1 MWARRATERAMDD
14 PHAADVAPRLLTIEQ
29 VAACCQ
35 VSSKT
40 VYRAIRRGA
49 LRASRLGMTGAY
61 RIKPEE
67 MEMWIEASTEAPATE
82 SVSPVGTAPPPR
94 RRERRPGDGQL
105 RISPELGR
113 RS

>member
-1 MWARRATERAMDD
+1 MGASPSAD
-14 PHAADVAPRLLTIEQ
+14 PSPRLLTIEQ
-29 VAACCQ
+29 VAQRCQ

-49 LRASRLGMTGAY
+49 LRASRLGAAGAY

-67 MEMWIEASTEAPATE
+67 MESWIDGSSEAPAPMAAASDADTGRARTR
-82 SVSPVGTAPPPR
+82 VS
-94 RRERRPGDGQL
+94 ERRPMDGQL
-105 RISPELGR
+105 HLSPGMGR

>member
-1 MWARRATERAMDD
+1 MDE
-14 PHAADVAPRLLTIEQ
+14 PHAADPAPRLLTIEQ
-29 VAACCQ
+29 VAASCQ

-67 MEMWIEASTEAPATE
+67 MEAWIEASAETAAVVDILSPIGDAPR
-82 SVSPVGTAPPPR
+82 PK
-94 RRERRPGDGQL
+94 RRERRSPDGQL
-105 RISPELGR
+105 RISPEMGR
-113 RS
+113 RL

>member
-1 MWARRATERAMDD
+1 MDD
-14 PHAADVAPRLLTIEQ
+14 PHAADPAPRLLTIEQ

-67 MEMWIEASTEAPATE
+67 METWIEASAEVPMPDAA
-82 SVSPVGTAPPPR
+82 SPVSDAAPPS
-94 RRERRPGDGQL
+94 RRERRPRDGQL
-105 RISPELGR
+105 RISPEMGR

>member
-1 MWARRATERAMDD
+1 MDD
-14 PHAADVAPRLLTIEQ
+14 PHAADPAPRLLTIEQ
-29 VAACCQ
+29 VAASCQ

-67 MEMWIEASTEAPATE
+67 MEMWIEASTETPAADP
-82 SVSPVGTAPPPR
+82 VSLVGATPPPR
-94 RRERRPGDGQL
+94 RHERRAAEGQL
-105 RISPELGR
+105 RISSEMGR
-113 RS
+113 HS

>member
-14 PHAADVAPRLLTIEQ
+14 PHSADLAPRLLTIEQ

-67 MEMWIEASTEAPATE
+67 MQTWIEASVEVPVPDTL
-82 SVSPVGTAPPPR
+82 SPVGDAPR
-94 RRERRPGDGQL
+94 SGRRERRSVDGQL
-105 RISPELGR
+105 RISPDMGR

>member
-1 MWARRATERAMDD
+1 MDD
-14 PHAADVAPRLLTIEQ
+14 PHAADPAPRLLTIEQ

-61 RIKPEE
+61 RLKPEE
-67 MEMWIEASTEAPATE
+67 MESWIEASAEVPVADVVS
-82 SVSPVGTAPPPR
+82 SVGETPPPS
-94 RRERRPGDGQL
+94 RRERRPATGQL
-105 RISPELGR
+105 RISPEMGR
-113 RS
+113 

>member
-1 MWARRATERAMDD
+1 MDD
-14 PHAADVAPRLLTIEQ
+14 PHAADLAPRLLTIEQ

-67 MEMWIEASTEAPATE
+67 MEMWIETSTEAPAPAP
-82 SVSPVGTAPPPR
+82 VPRVGTAPPPR
-94 RRERRPGDGQL
+94 RRERRPAEGQL
-105 RISPELGR
+105 RISSEMG
-113 RS
+113 

>member
-1 MWARRATERAMDD
+1 MDD
-14 PHAADVAPRLLTIEQ
+14 PHAADPAPRLLTIEQ
-29 VAACCQ
+29 VAASCQ

-67 MEMWIEASTEAPATE
+67 METWIEAATEVPTADALAGPPAGPPAT
-82 SVSPVGTAPPPR
+82 AR
-94 RRERRPGDGQL
+94 RRRGVDGQL
-105 RISPELGR
+105 RISPDMGR
-113 RS
+113 HS

>member
-1 MWARRATERAMDD
+1 MDD
-14 PHAADVAPRLLTIEQ
+14 PHAADPAPRLLTIEQ

-67 MEMWIEASTEAPATE
+67 METWIEASTEVPTAEAGAGAPA
-82 SVSPVGTAPPPR
+82 APPPAAHR
-94 RRERRPGDGQL
+94 RLAVDGQL
-105 RISPELGR
+105 RLSPDMGR